1 MGFSFEHGQAFFNFR
16 GAHTSPCVATHKH
29 TPSFTG
35 THTRVHTR
43 VHTHCPST
51 FVCLDSAWMAA
62 VKRVSR
68 LTPEDPGGKK
78 YSAARIQL
86 RDMQQTKK
94 FPKPNRDKKL
104 INVSVPLLIKQERTH
119 KYSQN
124 SKVRPR

>member
-1 MGFSFEHGQAFFNFR
+1 MLRF
-16 GAHTSPCVATHKH
+16 
-29 TPSFTG
+29 
-35 THTRVHTR
+35 
-43 VHTHCPST
+43 
-51 FVCLDSAWMAA
+51 CLDGGRE
-62 VKRVSR
+62 KGLTR

-86 RDMQQTKK
+86 SDMQQTKK